1 MFDIIDS
8 IGRYAMSPEEKAEK
22 DEVTIN
28 IGMPRPLH
36 RRLSITCAVLD
47 VSLKSALM
55 AGASLWID
63 ENAHAV
69 ASALPTPPPR
79 TPVPPSKKSKGRSE
93 RGPEGRQP
101 RDPTSAT
108 RVNAARPVN
117 DATSV
122 NDVTDVNEEPDVG
135 DAPVDREPEDRLSA
149 R

>member
-1 MFDIIDS
+1 M
-8 IGRYAMSPEEKAEK
+8 AEEKAEK

-69 ASALPTPPPR
+69 ARALPQPAVR
-79 TPVPPSKKSKGRSE
+79 TSKKPKAKGEKEDEDPQQEPPASDDSE
-93 RGPEGRQP
+93 HDLPQ
-101 RDPTSAT
+101 A
-108 RVNAARPVN
+108 
-117 DATSV
+117 
-122 NDVTDVNEEPDVG
+122 
-135 DAPVDREPEDRLSA
+135 
-149 R
+149 

>member
-1 MFDIIDS
+1 M
-8 IGRYAMSPEEKAEK
+8 AEEKAEK

-69 ASALPTPPPR
+69 ARALP
-79 TPVPPSKKSKGRSE
+79 
-93 RGPEGRQP
+93 QP
-101 RDPTSAT
+101 
-108 RVNAARPVN
+108 AARTGKKPKAKGEKEGEA
-117 DATSV
+117 DPPQESPAS
-122 NDVTDVNEEPDVG
+122 DDSEHDLG
-135 DAPVDREPEDRLSA
+135 HL
-149 R
+149 